1 MLMNHRHFLIYKPY
15 KVVSQF
21 ITNDRHQKKKRFLGD
36 LAFFPEGC
44 MAVGRLDETSEGLLI
59 ITTDGK
65 LSHFINNSPAFDKEY
80 YVQVDGTITDEAI
93 DKLKNGVQISVNSKT
108 YNTNECQVHLLL
120 SVPDVPATNQ
130 KIRDDRHG
138 PTSWISIVL
147 NEGKF
152 RQVRKMT
159 SAVGF
164 PTLRLA
170 RARIANY
177 NFEGMKCGE
186 VIELDEEQ
194 LRAINS

>member
-1 MLMNHRHFLIYKPY
+1 M
-15 KVVSQF
+15 VSQF
-21 ITNDRHQKKKRFLGD
+21 ITNDRHQKKKRFLGE
-36 LAFFPEGC
+36 LADFPEGC

-65 LSHFINNSPAFDKEY
+65 LSHSINNSPEFDKEY
-80 YVQVDGTITDEAI
+80 YVQVDGEITDEAI
-93 DKLKNGVQISVNSKT
+93 DKLRSGVEISVNSKP
-108 YNTNECQVHLLL
+108 YHTNPCQVNRLASIPLM
-120 SVPDVPATNQ
+120 PMTTQN
-130 KIRDDRHG
+130 IRDDRHG
-138 PTSWISIVL
+138 PTSWISIIL

-170 RARIANY
+170 RARIASY
-177 NFEGMKCGE
+177 SFEGMKSGE
-186 VIELDEEQ
+186 VIELDGKL

>member
-1 MLMNHRHFLIYKPY
+1 M
-15 KVVSQF
+15 VSQF
-21 ITNDRHQKKKRFLGD
+21 ITNDRHQKKKRFLGE
-36 LAFFPEGC
+36 LAHFPEGC

-65 LSHFINNSPAFDKEY
+65 WSYSINNSPEFDKEY
-80 YVQVDGTITDEAI
+80 YVQLDGNITDEAI
-93 DKLKNGVQISVNSKT
+93 DKLKNGVEISVNSKP
-108 YNTNECQVHLLL
+108 YNTNECRVHRLQT
-120 SVPDVPATNQ
+120 VPDLPATNQ

-194 LRAINS
+194 LRAINF